1 MSTYDKIAWLP
12 VCGGV
17 TGLGLVLS
25 YLVMRRRGLSAG
37 LRGAAWS
44 LLPLAAYLTGAIEMF
59 WKMGAAIGDFAKGFV
74 FSDRVWSG
82 IAVAG
87 LSLVL
92 FVVTGGVRHRRVA
105 AGVRGDG
112 SPRVKRGEDSGAR
125 TQAVTAAGPLGSALA
140 TSATSREPAVTQQA
154 AGAPAKQSSGRRS
167 GGKAVAGGG
176 DGDDDMKD
184 IEDILR
190 RRGIN

>member
-1 MSTYDKIAWLP
+1 MSNYDKIAWLP
-12 VCGGV
+12 LCGGL

-25 YLVMRRRGLSAG
+25 YLAMRRRGLSAG
-37 LRGAAWS
+37 LRGSAWS

-59 WKMGAAIGDFAKGFV
+59 WKMGVAIGDFAKGFA

-92 FVVTGGVRHRRVA
+92 FMVSGGVRRR
-105 AGVRGDG
+105 
-112 SPRVKRGEDSGAR
+112 RVKRGKDKGAVGSAAGTQRGAGAAATGGELAPRSGTLAMPATR
-125 TQAVTAAGPLGSALA
+125 QPAGQTVSQAGTAAP
-140 TSATSREPAVTQQA
+140 A
-154 AGAPAKQSSGRRS
+154 AGKRRS
-167 GGKAVAGGG
+167 GKAA
-176 DGDDDMKD
+176 DEGDDDMKD

-190 RRGIN
+190 RRGIS